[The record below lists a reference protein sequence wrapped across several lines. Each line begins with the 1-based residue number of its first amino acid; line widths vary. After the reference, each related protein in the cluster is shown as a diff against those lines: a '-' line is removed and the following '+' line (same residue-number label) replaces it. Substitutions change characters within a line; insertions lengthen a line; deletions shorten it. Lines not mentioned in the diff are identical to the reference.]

1 MRAHAPIVGPIAVLV
16 LALVGCARD
25 REPVA
30 TAQAARP
37 ELGVEQLAKAPAS
50 FARGRLTLRGV
61 VAFASAGEHRFTLID
76 EAEYR
81 ACRELSCSA
90 YEVPVAFAG
99 ALPETAQAVRIVG
112 RLVQPDPEHYLV
124 QADSV
129 AVLP

>member
-1 MRAHAPIVGPIAVLV
+1 MRAHAPIAGPVAVLV
-16 LALVGCARD
+16 LALVGCARN
-25 REPVA
+25 PKSVA
-30 TAQAARP
+30 TSHAGRP

-50 FARGRLTLRGV
+50 FARGRLALRGV
-61 VAFASAGEHRFTLID
+61 VSFANVAEHRFTLID
-76 EAEYR
+76 EAEYQ

-112 RLVQPDPEHYLV
+112 RLVQPDPAHYLV

-129 AVLP
+129 EVLP

>member
-1 MRAHAPIVGPIAVLV
+1 MRASIAGPIALVV

-25 REPVA
+25 PKPVA
-30 TAQAARP
+30 NARAASS

-50 FARGRLTLRGV
+50 FARGPLVLRGV
-61 VAFASAGEHRFTLID
+61 VSFASAAQRRFTVID
-76 EAEYR
+76 EVEYR
-81 ACRELSCSA
+81 ACRELGCSA

-99 ALPETAQAVRIVG
+99 ALPETARAVRIIG

-129 AVLP
+129 EVLP

>member
-1 MRAHAPIVGPIAVLV
+1 MRAHASIAGPVAVLA

-25 REPVA
+25 PKPVV
-30 TAQAARP
+30 TTQAASP
-37 ELGVEQLAKAPAS
+37 VLGVEQLAKAPAS

-61 VAFASAGEHRFTLID
+61 VAFASVAEHRFTLID

-129 AVLP
+129 EVLP